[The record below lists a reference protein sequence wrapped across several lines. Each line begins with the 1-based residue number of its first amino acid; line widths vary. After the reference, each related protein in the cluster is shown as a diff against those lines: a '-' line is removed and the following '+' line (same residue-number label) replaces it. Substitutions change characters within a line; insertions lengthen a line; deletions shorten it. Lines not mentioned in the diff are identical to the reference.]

1 MGNLMHV
8 LKKDVRHPDRNIFLD
23 FENAQPTPEEQEI
36 FAQVKE
42 VLDQAESIL
51 ADLRGYQ
58 GAGEQI
64 RLAISSPS
72 NEEAQTQAW
81 EAVVPLV
88 GKLKVFY
95 NYSSEVERRLP
106 ILLEQLCTEDPLGSL
121 EKKQALSK
129 QMADVI
135 HFVLKFDDLKMT
147 NPAIQ
152 NDFSYYRRTLSR
164 MKMHDPGSDSG
175 VVVNNEEANRMSLF
189 YASPTPMLKC
199 ISDAT
204 SKFVAEHKEIPLE
217 NTTDCLGAMATI
229 CRIMIETP
237 EYSSRF
243 HNKDTILFCQRVM
256 VGCIILYD
264 HVHLLGAF
272 SKKNP
277 AIDMRAT
284 IKALKMHDNQH
295 LEGLMNALRYTTK
308 HLNDED
314 TPKQVKSMLS

>member
-1 MGNLMHV
+1 MHV
-8 LKKDVRHPDRNIFLD
+8 LKKDARQADHAVFLD
-23 FENAQPTPEEQEI
+23 FENAQPSPDEQEVYN
-36 FAQVKE
+36 QVRE
-42 VLDQAESIL
+42 VLQQAESVL
-51 ADLRGYQ
+51 AELQAYN
-58 GAGEQI
+58 GAVDQI
-64 RLAISSPS
+64 RQAISNPS
-72 NEEAQTQAW
+72 DADAQTQAW
-81 EAVVPLV
+81 DSVVPLV

-95 NYSSEVERRLP
+95 NYSSEVEQKLP
-106 ILLEQLCTEDPLGSL
+106 MLLQQLCANDPLGSL
-121 EKKQALSK
+121 ETKQALSK
-129 QMADVI
+129 QMAEI
-135 HFVLKFDDLKMT
+135 IQFVLKFDELKMS

-152 NDFSYYRRTLSR
+152 NDFSYYRRTLSK
-164 MKMHDPGSDSG
+164 MKMSDPGSGES

-199 ISDAT
+199 IGDAT
-204 SKFVAEHKEIPLE
+204 SKFVAEHKDIPLE

-229 CRIMIETP
+229 CRIMIESP
-237 EYSSRF
+237 EYSARF

-277 AIDMRAT
+277 AIDVRAT

-295 LEGLMNALRYTTK
+295 VESLMNALRYSTR

-314 TPKQVKSMLS
+314 TPKQVKSMLA